1 MIYERCKIPDVVL
14 CKPQVHT
21 DDRGYFFESFR
32 LDSLEEFLGYALNFC
47 QDNESKSQYGVIR
60 GLHFQRP
67 PFAQTKLIRVIQGAI
82 VDVAV
87 DMRKGSKT
95 LGHYVTAELTAE
107 NKHQL
112 YVPKGFAHGFAV
124 LSEEAIIAYKSDNY
138 YAPQYDGGVNYAD
151 KTLAVNW
158 PIPLEKRILSA
169 KDQQLPNFDEVPYLE
184 LQQAYSKL

>member
-14 CKPQVHT
+14 CKPLVHT

-82 VDVAV
+82 IDVAV

-95 LGHYVTAELTAE
+95 LGQYVTAELTAE
-107 NKHQL
+107 NKQQL

-124 LSEEAIIAYKSDNY
+124 LSEEAIIAYKCDNY

-158 PIPLEKRILSA
+158 PIPPEKRILSA
-169 KDQQLPNFDEVPYLE
+169 KDQQLPNFDEVSYLE

>member
-82 VDVAV
+82 IDVAV

-95 LGHYVTAELTAE
+95 LGQYVTAELTAE
-107 NKHQL
+107 NKQQL

-124 LSEEAIIAYKSDNY
+124 LSEEAIIAYKCDNY

-151 KTLAVNW
+151 ETLAVNW
-158 PIPLEKRILSA
+158 PIPPEKRILSA
-169 KDQQLPNFDEVPYLE
+169 KDQQLPNFDEVSYLE